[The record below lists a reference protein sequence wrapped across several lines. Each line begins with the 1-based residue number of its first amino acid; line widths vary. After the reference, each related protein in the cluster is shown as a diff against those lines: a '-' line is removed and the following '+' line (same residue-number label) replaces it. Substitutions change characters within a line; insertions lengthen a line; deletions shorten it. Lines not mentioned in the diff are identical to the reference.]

1 MPEIMGFYL
10 SSFLAS
16 KKKKKKKK
24 VVQVLTSCK
33 LGGVGLKGTSHL
45 LILS

>member
-16 KKKKKKKK
+16 KKKKKKK